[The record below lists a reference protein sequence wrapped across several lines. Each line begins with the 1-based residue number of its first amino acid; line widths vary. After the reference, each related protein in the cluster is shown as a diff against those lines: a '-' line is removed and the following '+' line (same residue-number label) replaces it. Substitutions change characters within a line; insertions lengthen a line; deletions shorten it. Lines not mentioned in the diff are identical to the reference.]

1 MQKTQNDLTP
11 MMNQYLQI
19 KRNQK
24 DAILFFRLGDFYEM
38 FFDDAKI
45 ASSILGLALTSRG
58 SGKNARVP
66 MCGIPYHAADNY
78 IARLI
83 KAERKVAICEQIGD
97 PKSTKGIVKRQ
108 IVRVITP
115 GTLIDQNILKS
126 NHNNYLVS
134 VYKKTQGEYGLAA
147 VDLSTGEFKITQLE
161 SEEKM
166 LSELC
171 RLQPA
176 ELLLCSNL
184 KDDNSIKEK
193 IRQRNINAI
202 VSEVEDWV
210 FDFSYCYEKLVSHFK
225 TQDLRGFGCQNMTS
239 GITAAGAAL
248 FYLENTQKTEIKHI
262 NKITPYSLNR
272 IMVLDGIAQRN
283 LELVRSMRGDKKGTL
298 LNELNFTNSAMGNR
312 LIVQWIQQPL
322 LDIEKINERLDAVEQ
337 LKKDQVLRTNLKEAL
352 KNILDME
359 RLLGRISLGVANA
372 RDVLNLNES
381 LKIIPQLKQL
391 LVSSEAGLL
400 VNIRLNLDEQQPLVQ
415 LLDKA
420 LCPDAPLS
428 VREGRMIKQGFN
440 SELDDLKYIT
450 RGGKEWIAK
459 LQQEEIKRTGISSL
473 KIKYNR
479 VFGYYIEVS
488 KANLHAVPADYMR
501 KQTLVNAERFI
512 TPALKEQEE
521 KIITAQEKM
530 IDLEYRLFM
539 DICAKVLQ
547 NLSEIQK
554 TASFIARLD
563 VLNSLAEASARNN
576 YIRPVIDNDLTI
588 DIEDGRHPV
597 LENMLGANKFIP
609 NPTHLDCQDNQ
620 VLIITGPNM
629 AGKSTYIRQVA
640 LIIIMAQI
648 GCFVPAK
655 SARIGIVDKIFTRV
669 GAADDISAGMSTF
682 MMEMS
687 ETANILNNATA
698 RSMIILDEIGRG
710 TSTFD
715 GLSIA
720 WATAEYLHEN
730 PVMRPKTLFA
740 THYHEL
746 TEMELLFKGV
756 KNYNVSVREWNE
768 EVIFLYKLVKGSA
781 DHSYGIHV
789 ARLAGLPQEVIYRA
803 REILSNLEINS
814 MSEEGIPSL
823 VKSDVKKTGRRE
835 MQPELFQSRENPLV
849 ARIRGLDINNLS
861 PIEALNL
868 INEWKNSLK
877 KEE

>member
-1 MQKTQNDLTP
+1 MQKTQNELTP
-11 MMNQYLQI
+11 MMHQYLQI
-19 KRNQK
+19 KRNHQ

-38 FFDDAKI
+38 FFEDAKI

-58 SGKNARVP
+58 GGKNNRVP
-66 MCGIPYHAADNY
+66 MCGIPYHASGNY

-97 PKSTKGIVKRQ
+97 PKSTKGIVERQ

-115 GTLIDQNILKS
+115 GTLVDQNILES

-134 VYKKTQGEYGLAA
+134 VYRKTPGEYGLAA
-147 VDLSTGEFKITQLE
+147 VDLSTGEFKITQLQ
-161 SEEKM
+161 STEKM
-166 LSELC
+166 LSELT
-171 RLQPA
+171 RLHPA
-176 ELLLCSNL
+176 ELLLSANL
-184 KDDNSIKEK
+184 KDNDDIKNIIK
-193 IRQRNINAI
+193 QRNIHALL
-202 VSEVEDWV
+202 SEVEDWV
-210 FDFSYCYEKLVSHFK
+210 FDFSYGYEKLIDHFK
-225 TQDLRGFGCQNMTS
+225 TRDLRGFGIQEIPL
-239 GITAAGAAL
+239 GITAAGAVL
-248 FYLENTQKTEIKHI
+248 FYLENTQKTKIQHI
-262 NKITPYSLNR
+262 NKIMPYSLNKV
-272 IMVLDGIAQRN
+272 MVLDGIAQRN

-312 LIVQWIQQPL
+312 LLVQWIQQPL
-322 LDIEKINERLDAVEQ
+322 LDIEIINKRLDAVEQ
-337 LKKDQVLRTNLKEAL
+337 LKKDQTLRANLRDEF
-352 KNILDME
+352 KNILDIE
-359 RLLGRISLGVANA
+359 RLLGRISLGVASA
-372 RDVLNLNES
+372 RDILNLKES

-391 LVSSEAGLL
+391 LLKSDKEMLVS
-400 VNIRLNLDEQQPLVQ
+400 IRDNLDGQKELVQ
-415 LLDKA
+415 LLDRA
-420 LCPDAPLS
+420 ICDDAPLS
-428 VREGRMIKQGFN
+428 VREGRMIKDGFKA
-440 SELDDLKYIT
+440 ELDELKYIT

-459 LQQEEIKRTGISSL
+459 LQREEIERTGISSL

-488 KANLHAVPADYMR
+488 KANLHAVPDDYMR

-521 KIITAQEKM
+521 KIITAQDK
-530 IDLEYRLFM
+530 INDLEYQLFVE
-539 DICAKVLQ
+539 ICNEVLKH
-547 NLSEIQK
+547 LADIQK
-554 TASFIARLD
+554 AAALIARLD
-563 VLNSLAEASARNN
+563 VLNSFSEAAARNN
-576 YIRPVIDNDLTI
+576 YVRPDIDNDLVL
-588 DIEDGRHPV
+588 DIQEGRHPV
-597 LENMLGANKFIP
+597 LENILGTSKFIA
-609 NPTHLDCQDNQ
+609 NPTYLDSQDNQ
-620 VLIITGPNM
+620 VIIITGPNM

-640 LIIIMAQI
+640 LIIVMAQT
-648 GCFVPAK
+648 GSFVPAK
-655 SARIGIVDKIFTRV
+655 SARIGVVDKIFTRV

-687 ETANILNNATA
+687 ETANILNNATS

-730 PVMRPKTLFA
+730 PQMKPKTLFA

-768 EVIFLYKLVKGSA
+768 EVIFLYKLMQGSS

-789 ARLAGLPQEVIYRA
+789 ARLAGLPNEVIIRA

-814 MSEEGIPSL
+814 MSAEGIPSL
-823 VKSDVKKTGRRE
+823 VKSDAQKIRKKET
-835 MQPELFQSRENPLV
+835 QPELFQSRENPLL
-849 ARIRGLDINNLS
+849 AQIRGLDINKLS

-868 INEWKNSLK
+868 INEWKNNLK
-877 KEE
+877 YEE

>member
-1 MQKTQNDLTP
+1 MQKMQNDLTP

-19 KRNQK
+19 KRNHAE
-24 DAILFFRLGDFYEM
+24 AILFFRLGDFYEM
-38 FFDDAKI
+38 FFEDAKI
-45 ASSILGLALTSRG
+45 ASSILGLALTSRPT
-58 SGKNARVP
+58 GKNSRVP

-83 KAERKVAICEQIGD
+83 KAERKVAVCEQIGD
-97 PKSTKGIVKRQ
+97 PKNTKGIVERQ

-115 GTLIDQNILKS
+115 GTLLAQNILES

-147 VDLSTGEFKITQLE
+147 VDLSTGEFKVTQLS
-161 SEEKM
+161 SEEKI
-166 LSELC
+166 LSELA

-176 ELLLCSNL
+176 ELLLCPNF
-184 KDDNSIKEK
+184 KNDSIKQK
-193 IRQRNINAI
+193 MKQRNINAM
-202 VSEVEDWV
+202 VSEVEDWA
-210 FDFSYCYEKLVSHFK
+210 FDFSYCYEKLISHFK
-225 TQDLRGFGCQNMTS
+225 TQDLRGFGAQNMNS
-239 GITAAGAAL
+239 AITAAGAAL
-248 FYLENTQKTEIKHI
+248 YYLENTQKTEIKHI
-262 NKITPYSLNR
+262 NKITPYFLNKV
-272 IMVLDGIAQRN
+272 MVLDGIAQRN

-298 LNELNFTNSAMGNR
+298 LNELNFTSSAMGSR
-312 LIVQWIQQPL
+312 LLVQWIQQPL
-322 LDIEKINERLDAVEQ
+322 LDIEEINKRLDALAQ
-337 LKKDQVLRTNLKEAL
+337 LKSDQVLRTNLRDEL
-352 KNILDME
+352 KNILDIE
-359 RLLGRISLGVANA
+359 RILGRISLGAASA

-381 LKIIPQLKQL
+381 LKIIPKIKTRLS
-391 LVSSEAGLL
+391 SSEAQML
-400 VNIRLNLDEQQPLVQ
+400 VSIRSDLDEQKELIKF
-415 LLDKA
+415 LDKA
-420 LCPDAPLS
+420 ICLDAPIS
-428 VREGRMIKQGFN
+428 VREGRMIKEGFN
-440 SELDDLKYIT
+440 SELDGLKYIT

-459 LQQEEIKRTGISSL
+459 LQREEIKRTGISSL

-488 KANLHAVPADYMR
+488 KANLHAIPDDYMR

-521 KIITAQEKM
+521 KIVSAQEKM
-530 IDLEYRLFM
+530 VELEYRLFL
-539 DICAKVLQ
+539 DICAEVLKH
-547 NLSEIQK
+547 LIEIQK
-554 TASFIARLD
+554 TAVLIARLD
-563 VLNSLAEASARNN
+563 VLNSLGEAASRNN
-576 YIRPVIDNDLTI
+576 YTRPVIDNDLTV
-588 DIEDGRHPV
+588 DIKEGRHPV
-597 LENMLGANKFIP
+597 LENIIGTNKFIP
-609 NPTHLDCQDNQ
+609 NPTYLDCRDNQ

-648 GCFVPAK
+648 GSFVPAK

-669 GAADDISAGMSTF
+669 GASDDISAGMSTF

-687 ETANILNNATA
+687 ETANILNNATP
-698 RSMIILDEIGRG
+698 RSIIILDEIGRG

-730 PVMRPKTLFA
+730 LDMRPKTLFA

-768 EVIFLYKLVKGSA
+768 EVIFLYKLIRGSS

-789 ARLAGLPQEVIYRA
+789 ARLAGLPNEVIQRA

-823 VKSDVKKTGRRE
+823 VKSD
-835 MQPELFQSRENPLV
+835 
-849 ARIRGLDINNLS
+849 
-861 PIEALNL
+861 
-868 INEWKNSLK
+868 LK
-877 KEE
+877 KQASGKCSRNYFKAGRIL